1 MNDYWDYLAHSAGSE
16 RKNHRYV
23 ARVPLGS
30 RNGRVRFRYF
40 YSSAEYAAYL
50 RGRNNQQARNQKI
63 GEQKKEMDRQ
73 RQAKRNANRIGEQ
86 HSMDRKRWS
95 MVDRIAQ
102 VKADAKA
109 YRKKKRDSARSSRI
123 GEQHSMDR
131 KRWAREA
138 ANRIGEQ
145 HSADRKRRDTEARA
159 AQVKKDAEAYRR
171 KRRKQNVTKQ
181 KVAMDAKRYRKQR
194 QADRKENIQNQKK
207 AMDRQRRK
215 QNIAKQK
222 SAMDRK
228 RRKQNVTRQ
237 KVAMDAKRYRKQRLQ
252 KYARTHRLS
261 VSSV

>member
-86 HSMDRKRWS
+86 HSMDRKRW
-95 MVDRIAQ
+95 
-102 VKADAKA
+102 
-109 YRKKKRDSARSSRI
+109 
-123 GEQHSMDR
+123 
-131 KRWAREA
+131 AREA
-138 ANRIGEQ
+138 ASRIGEQ

-194 QADRKENIQNQKK
+194 
-207 AMDRQRRK
+207 
-215 QNIAKQK
+215 
-222 SAMDRK
+222 
-228 RRKQNVTRQ
+228 
-237 KVAMDAKRYRKQRLQ
+237 LQ